1 MKFLLQ
7 NWSSKDLKL
16 DSKAV
21 SSGLS
26 IRRAAEEY
34 QIPKST
40 IQDHVSEMA
49 VRGANN
55 RQQKYLTKEEEELV
69 EILLGSAK
77 IWYPWTRRDTVSL
90 VQTLFIEKG
99 RNIIVIGGW

>member
-1 MKFLLQ
+1 MATRPLPIKVCLLSSKRTCSDKPQ
-7 NWSSKDLKL
+7 PIQYKNWSSKDLKL

-40 IQDHVSEMA
+40 IQDHVSKKA
-49 VRGANN
+49 VRGANS
-55 RQQKYLTKEEEELV
+55 RQQKYLTKEEESQKL
-69 EILLGSAK
+69 
-77 IWYPWTRRDTVSL
+77 
-90 VQTLFIEKG
+90 Q
-99 RNIIVIGGW
+99 

>member
-1 MKFLLQ
+1 MATRPLPIKVCLLSSKRTCSAKPNATQ
-7 NWSSKDLKL
+7 PIQYKNWSSKDLKL

-40 IQDHVSEMA
+40 IQDHVSKMA
-49 VRGANN
+49 VRGANS

-77 IWYPWTRRDTVSL
+77 I
-90 VQTLFIEKG
+90 
-99 RNIIVIGGW
+99 